1 MSDYLYTEAE
11 VRKMWL
17 RSYEE
22 QIGIAQAKALEAIVR
37 TDGKVVVSL
46 SGGKDSAMMLYII
59 AQMWACSNHKNDKL
73 IVMFADTSNEFNC
86 MRKYVRELCSYIE
99 NAFEIEIDLKIVRG
113 DKHYFDVVEEVGFPF
128 ISKKVARCVS
138 VLRIL

>member
-73 IVMFADTSNEFNC
+73 IVMFADTSNG
-86 MRKYVRELCSYIE
+86 
-99 NAFEIEIDLKIVRG
+99 KIVG
-113 DKHYFDVVEEVGFPF
+113 DTGKGSDSY
-128 ISKKVARCVS
+128 A
-138 VLRIL
+138 